1 MKISTWNTSLKIRLI
16 GEMLFNLLY
25 WMYFPFITY
34 YFGSALGN
42 NIAGILMTIPPLIGI
57 IGIIIG
63 GNLADRLGRRAAML
77 IGTSIRTIVFCIF
90 ALSDSYWLSYLAFVG
105 IGLGGALYGPAS
117 DAMIADLIPQQ
128 ARKRVYATFMTAN
141 NIGAVIG
148 PVLGSFFFFSYRSEL
163 LWACTIVMLV
173 YTIIICVKVDESM
186 PNYSRKRINLKSIS
200 SGFKEEWKGYGEIF
214 RDKVFLLYILGG
226 VSAVIAIMQLD
237 LYLSVYIINYVPS
250 QKLFVWNNYSVAL
263 DSKEIFAWML
273 VLNGVLFVFFVLPIT
288 KLLKNWT
295 DRNVFI
301 LSAILAGG
309 GMFLVGFTT
318 NIWVLF
324 ILTIIFTFG
333 EIVRAPVINNFV
345 SNYAPEHARGKYM
358 GAARLQFTIG
368 RFLAPLTVFLAEW
381 ISPMGIFS
389 VILFFAFMSAI
400 LYIKLYKSYE
410 RYTTG
415 MTEPGVRKKM

>member
-42 NIAGILMTIPPLIGI
+42 NIAGIFMTIPPLIGI

-77 IGTSIRTIVFCIF
+77 LGTSIRTIMFCIF
-90 ALSDSYWLSYLAFVG
+90 AISDSYWLNYLAFIG
-105 IGLGGALYGPAS
+105 IGLGGTIYGPAS
-117 DAMIADLIPQQ
+117 DAMVADLVPQE
-128 ARKRVYATFMTAN
+128 ARKQVFVTFMTAN

-148 PVLGSFFFFSYRSEL
+148 PVLGSFFFFNYLSEL

-173 YTIIICVKVDESM
+173 YSIIVYVKIDETM
-186 PNYSRKRINLKSIS
+186 PNYSRKRINANSIS
-200 SGFKEEWKGYGEIF
+200 SGFKEAWNGYGEILS
-214 RDKVFLLYILGG
+214 DKVFLLYILGG
-226 VSAVIAIMQLD
+226 ASAVIAIMQLD

-250 QKLFVWNNYSVAL
+250 QKLFVWNNLSVAL

-288 KLLKNWT
+288 KLLKSWT

-309 GMFLVGFTT
+309 GLFLVGFST
-318 NIWVLF
+318 NIWMLF
-324 ILTIIFTFG
+324 LLTIIFTFG

-345 SNYAPEHARGKYM
+345 SDYAPEHARGKYM
-358 GAARLQFTIG
+358 GASRLQFTIG

-381 ISPMGIFS
+381 VSPMGIFS
-389 VILFFAFMSAI
+389 IILFFAFMSVI

-410 RYTTG
+410 RYITRVGRNT
-415 MTEPGVRKKM
+415 